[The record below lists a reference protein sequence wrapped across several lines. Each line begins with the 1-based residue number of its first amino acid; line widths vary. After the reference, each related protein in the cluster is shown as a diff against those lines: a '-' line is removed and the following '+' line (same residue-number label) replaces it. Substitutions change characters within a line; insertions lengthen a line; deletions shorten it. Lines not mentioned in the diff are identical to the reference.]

1 MFSLKVEK
9 GEPCGAVFELPPG
22 DSTIG
27 RSRSANLRLG
37 ASDISGLHARV
48 TVAKG
53 MATLE
58 NLSQFGTRV
67 DDAPATGRVVLN
79 PGQRLSLGK
88 STVLLFL
95 QTADAG
101 EGLAQEAGVAA
112 VSTRG
117 TPETKAAD
125 TGKTRF
131 DSELTGAGLRA
142 PTPAAQ
148 PQAPGKMAEPGTRT
162 GAGGGFATKSNNAL
176 PDSDLTVG
184 LPPQEWT
191 DGGGTADGMT
201 RAMQTRAASPEEI
214 EHLRLTEQKRQKK
227 RVMRGLAVLI
237 PLVVLAVVFRP
248 RTPPPEPKISWAKDA
263 NDDYL
268 DLFEPAPGGG
278 LAENGY
284 DLCYPGPER
293 FKKTATSDG
302 MVLEGWIGQER
313 NVPMRLILQD
323 EQNVRFASL
332 SREAFVEDWMQQQTA
347 NGERCSFDK
356 PSTTPGFIGLRNG
369 LPYIRVTYYRD
380 NNGSWFGVGC
390 VIRHGYRRIVIRAEA
405 PAAERVRV
413 EDLLSSKFMRVS
425 ETMEYSFWEPSADI
439 PSLPESTI
447 LKQAEADLNRM
458 APATWV
464 ELQKT
469 LSGLLTKTVQAGNKE
484 AEAEAMRLLVRLH
497 ERQALWFNSQQLAF
511 DAAIMQNNLPKA
523 LEIARFTKAVF
534 KDMEDQ
540 RYYTVRK
547 WDTEL

>member
-9 GEPCGAVFELPPG
+9 GEPCGTVFELPPG

-37 ASDISGLHARV
+37 ASDISGLHARI

-53 MATLE
+53 AAILE

-67 DDAPATGRVVLN
+67 DDAPAAGRVALQ
-79 PGQRLSLGK
+79 PGQRLSFGK
-88 STVLLFL
+88 GTVLLVL
-95 QTADAG
+95 QTADA
-101 EGLAQEAGVAA
+101 AA
-112 VSTRG
+112 DMTRNSVSAPTRG
-117 TPETKAAD
+117 TPEPGAAD

-131 DSELTGAGLRA
+131 DGELTGSGLRA
-142 PTPAAQ
+142 PGPAAK
-148 PQAPGKMAEPGTRT
+148 PRAADRPAEPGTRT
-162 GAGGGFATKSNNAL
+162 GAGGGFATRGDNVI

-214 EHLRLTEQKRQKK
+214 EHLRLTEQKRQK
-227 RVMRGLAVLI
+227 RRITRGLAVLI
-237 PLVVLAVVFRP
+237 PLLILAVVFRP
-248 RTPPPEPKISWAKDA
+248 RTPPPEPKITWAKDA

-268 DLFEPAPGGG
+268 DLFEPAPSGG
-278 LAENGY
+278 LSVNGY

-293 FKKTATSDG
+293 FKKTETADG
-302 MVLEGWIGQER
+302 MVLEGWIGRER
-313 NVPMRLILQD
+313 NVPMRLIVQE
-323 EQNVRFASL
+323 EQNARFASL
-332 SREAFVEDWMQQQTA
+332 SRDAFVEDWMQQQTA
-347 NGERCSFDK
+347 SGERWSFDK
-356 PSTTPGFIGLRNG
+356 PSPTPGFIGLRNG

-380 NNGSWFGVGC
+380 HKGSWFGVAS

-413 EDLLSSKFMRVS
+413 EDLLSSKFMRVA
-425 ETMEYSFWEPSADI
+425 EAMEFSFWEPCADI
-439 PSLPESTI
+439 HIPKLPESTV

-469 LSGLLTKTVQAGNKE
+469 LSGLLTKTVQTGNRE
-484 AEAEAMRLLVRLH
+484 AEAEALRLLVRLH

-511 DAAIMQNNLPKA
+511 DAALMQNNLPKA

-534 KDMEDQ
+534 KDLEDQ